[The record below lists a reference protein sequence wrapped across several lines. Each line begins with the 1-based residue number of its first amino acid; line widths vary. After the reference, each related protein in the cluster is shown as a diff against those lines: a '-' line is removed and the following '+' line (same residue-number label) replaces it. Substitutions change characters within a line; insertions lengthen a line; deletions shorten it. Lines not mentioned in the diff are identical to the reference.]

1 LVDARIQYARPC
13 LSVTQPL
20 DNRPGKRVSRR
31 EFSQQAAI
39 TAAAALSA
47 APALAAGSDFGG
59 QAGAS
64 FKLSPDQGQEVEAKL
79 GNIVRKYGD
88 RLTQEQRQHL
98 RRILTYNERMLAAVR
113 AFPLQN
119 GDSPASVLKV
129 SRTEEGKR

>member
-1 LVDARIQYARPC
+1 M
-13 LSVTQPL
+13 TQPRN
-20 DNRPGKRVSRR
+20 DGRGKRLSRR
-31 EFSQQAAI
+31 EFSQQAAV
-39 TAAAALSA
+39 AAAAAFSV
-47 APALAAGSDFGG
+47 APALAADCDFGG

-129 SRTEEGKR
+129 SLAEEGKR

>member
-1 LVDARIQYARPC
+1 
-13 LSVTQPL
+13 VTQPP
-20 DNRPGKRVSRR
+20 DNRRGKRVSRR
-31 EFSQQAAI
+31 EFSQQAAV
-39 TAAAALSA
+39 AAAAVFSA
-47 APALAAGSDFGG
+47 APALAAARDFGG
-59 QAGAS
+59 QADTS
-64 FKLSPDQGQEVEAKL
+64 FKLSPDQRQEVEAKL

-129 SRTEEGKR
+129 SLDEQGKR

>member
-1 LVDARIQYARPC
+1 VARAPDSR
-13 LSVTQPL
+13 
-20 DNRPGKRVSRR
+20 RGKRFSRR

-39 TAAAALSA
+39 TAAAVLSA

-59 QAGAS
+59 QADAS

-129 SRTEEGKR
+129 SRAEEGKR

>member
-1 LVDARIQYARPC
+1 
-13 LSVTQPL
+13 VTQPP
-20 DNRPGKRVSRR
+20 DNRRGKRVSRR

-39 TAAAALSA
+39 TAAAVLSA
-47 APALAAGSDFGG
+47 APALATGSDIGG
-59 QAGAS
+59 QAGAC
-64 FKLSPDQGQEVEAKL
+64 FKLSADQGQEVEAKL

-88 RLTQEQRQHL
+88 RLSQEQRQHL

-129 SRTEEGKR
+129 SLAEEGKR